1 MLPGDVRG
9 DAEAIRQPEIENQI
23 EQIGI
28 ERPVGVPPA
37 LRREA
42 SFELEARISVDPD
55 AVAQLGGAG
64 LRAEHYQGAHERR
77 RGTAPPQAHRASYE
91 AKVIA
96 VSSLCSFLK
105 SLGLDAVRLERA
117 GALRARAAL
126 RDVWSPILSPPW
138 TEPPR

>member
-1 MLPGDVRG
+1 VHGDERLRSNSKL
-9 DAEAIRQPEIENQI
+9 EYPLIRMRSPSWAVQ
-23 EQIGI
+23 GC
-28 ERPVGVPPA
+28 A
-37 LRREA
+37 LSTIKAPTSAREA
-42 SFELEARISVDPD
+42 LP
-55 AVAQLGGAG
+55 
-64 LRAEHYQGAHERR
+64 LRKLM
-77 RGTAPPQAHRASYE
+77 RASYE

>member
-28 ERPVGVPPA
+28 ERPVGVPLPCDERLRSNSKLEYPLIRMRSPSWAVQGCA
-37 LRREA
+37 L
-42 SFELEARISVDPD
+42 STIK
-55 AVAQLGGAG
+55 
-64 LRAEHYQGAHERR
+64 
-77 RGTAPPQAHRASYE
+77 APTS
-91 AKVIA
+91 
-96 VSSLCSFLK
+96 
-105 SLGLDAVRLERA
+105 
-117 GALRARAAL
+117 ALRARAAL

>member
-1 MLPGDVRG
+1 MRSPSWAVQGCALSTIKAPTSAGEALP
-9 DAEAIRQPEIENQI
+9 
-23 EQIGI
+23 
-28 ERPVGVPPA
+28 
-37 LRREA
+37 LRK
-42 SFELEARISVDPD
+42 LM
-55 AVAQLGGAG
+55 
-64 LRAEHYQGAHERR
+64 RA
-77 RGTAPPQAHRASYE
+77 PYE